1 MFRCMPIHTMALA
14 AALAALHFSCY
25 EIRRLNMKIITKKGT
40 ITISE
45 KIIALIAGYAALN
58 CFGVKGMVVR
68 NFSDE
73 LTLLLKGEN
82 FHKGVKVH
90 TKGNY
95 VSIELHIA
103 VQYGMNMSAVSR
115 AIMEEVQYVV
125 ESQTG
130 LKVSAVDVHI
140 DTIILAD

>member
-1 MFRCMPIHTMALA
+1 
-14 AALAALHFSCY
+14 
-25 EIRRLNMKIITKKGT
+25 
-40 ITISE
+40 
-45 KIIALIAGYAALN
+45 
-58 CFGVKGMVVR
+58 MVVR

-82 FHKGVKVH
+82 FHKGVKVR

>member
-1 MFRCMPIHTMALA
+1 
-14 AALAALHFSCY
+14 
-25 EIRRLNMKIITKKGT
+25 MKVITKKGT
-40 ITISE
+40 ISISE

-82 FHKGVKVH
+82 FHKGVKVR
-90 TKGNY
+90 TMGNY

-125 ESQTG
+125 EHQTG